1 MQWLAGMRI
10 TEDRLNDNTADET
23 TSAGLIAAT
32 RFDNPSLD
40 GKKVN
45 GITTISATVLRN
57 DPSNTNIAEVTATSA
72 GNITPDVL
80 CCTLPVGW
88 RPNETVTVSFE
99 SSGTRDGS
107 ITILANGTCTIKTM
121 SPNSAMTDNSSVNFS
136 ASWISQNG

>member
-23 TSAGLIAAT
+23 TTAGLVPAT
-32 RFDNPSLD
+32 DFDTPTFN

-45 GITTISATVLRN
+45 GVTTVNVTVLRN
-57 DPSNTNIAEVTATSA
+57 GATITATSA
-72 GNITPDVL
+72 GNVTPDVL

-88 RPNETVTVSFE
+88 RPPETVTTSFD

-107 ITILANGTCTIKTM
+107 ITILSNGTCTIKTM
-121 SPNSAMTDNSSVNFS
+121 SPNSTMPDNSTVNFF
-136 ASWISQNG
+136 AEWISENN

>member
-1 MQWLAGMRI
+1 VQWLAGMRI

-23 TSAGLIAAT
+23 TTAGLTTAT
-32 RFDNPSLD
+32 RFDNPTFL

-45 GITTISATVLRN
+45 GVTTINVTVLRN
-57 DPSNTNIAEVTATSA
+57 DPGGANNAEVTATSA

-88 RPNETVTVSFE
+88 RPSETVTTSFD

-107 ITILANGTCTIKTM
+107 ITILSNGTCTIKTM
-121 SPNSAMTDNSSVNFS
+121 SPTAVITDNSSVNFF
-136 ASWISQNG
+136 AEWISENG

>member
-23 TSAGLIAAT
+23 TTAGLVAAT
-32 RFDNPSLD
+32 GFDNPSFL

-45 GITTISATVLRN
+45 GITTVNITVLR
-57 DPSNTNIAEVTATSA
+57 DGATITATSA
-72 GNITPDVL
+72 GNVTPDVL

-88 RPNETVTVSFE
+88 RPPETVTTSFD

-107 ITILANGTCTIKTM
+107 ITILSNGTCTIKTM
-121 SPNSAMTDNSSVNFS
+121 SPNSTMTDNSSVNFF
-136 ASWISQNG
+136 AEWISENS